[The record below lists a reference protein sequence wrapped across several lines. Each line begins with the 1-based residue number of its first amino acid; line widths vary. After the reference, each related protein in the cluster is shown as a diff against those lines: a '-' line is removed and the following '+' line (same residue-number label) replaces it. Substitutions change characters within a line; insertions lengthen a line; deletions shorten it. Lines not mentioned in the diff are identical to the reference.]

1 MDLDAIFITALM
13 VSFST
18 FGTALAFSAVG
29 WWRSARRVR
38 ELEEK
43 LDQSLELTAGRER
56 EEEMAARLEAYEAQ
70 LERLADGQEFLTQI
84 LKERPRLQAGTG
96 GGSQGEGPTGE

>member
-43 LDQSLELTAGRER
+43 LDQSLEINAGRER
-56 EEEMAARLEAYEAQ
+56 EEEVAARLESYEAQ
-70 LERLADGQEFLTQI
+70 LERLADGQEFLTQV
-84 LKERPRLQAGTG
+84 LKERPRLSDG
-96 GGSQGEGPTGE
+96 GGKGGGEGTSVS